1 MSTPTEAEVE
11 ELRRVWLAAAIKR
24 SEAHSSYLKA
34 SIKAD
39 LAFDVYYEYKE
50 NLK

>member
-11 ELRRVWLAAAIKR
+11 ELRRVWCAAAFKR

-34 SIKAD
+34 SIEADKA
-39 LAFDVYYEYKE
+39 FNVYYEYKE